1 VISEAKQSERRVS
14 AVVAPRRERSV
25 SQRYR
30 HSLWL
35 LTKRDLQVRYTTSA
49 LGYVWSILD
58 PLLMSAIY
66 YFVFVVVFKR
76 GSATEDPYIV
86 FLMTALLPWT
96 WFNGSIND
104 MAMAFIREAK
114 LIRSTS
120 IPRSIWVMRITLS
133 KGIEFLLSLPVLVVF
148 VIISEFTPTPA
159 HIRFDAVYTPLAILL
174 EAVLIVG
181 LGLIIAPV
189 VVFFRDLERAI
200 KLVLRLLF
208 YATPIVY
215 GISRFDSSSA
225 IKHVLD
231 FNPLT
236 GIMSIYRS
244 SFFAGSLDWPAV
256 IIASVESLVILGIGI
271 LMFRRNVRAVLKEL

>member
-1 VISEAKQSERRVS
+1 VTEVIT
-14 AVVAPRRERSV
+14 PRRERSV
-25 SQRYR
+25 AQRYR

-66 YFVFVVVFKR
+66 YFVFVILFNR
-76 GSATEDPYIV
+76 GTLIEDPYIV
-86 FLMTALLPWT
+86 FLMLALLPWT
-96 WFNGSIND
+96 WFNGAIND
-104 MAMAFIREAK
+104 MAKAFIRESK

-148 VIISEFTPTPA
+148 VFITQFTKTPA
-159 HIRFDAVYTPLAILL
+159 HIRFDAVYTPLAIVL

-200 KLVLRLLF
+200 KLALRLLF

-215 GISRFDSSSA
+215 GIAKFDKHPL

-231 FNPLT
+231 LNPLT
-236 GIMSIYRS
+236 GIMSIYRGA
-244 SFFAGSLDWPAV
+244 FFKGNLDWPAV
-256 IIASVESLVILGIGI
+256 GIAAIESVIILVIGIF
-271 LMFRRNVRAVLKEL
+271 MFRRNVRAVLKEL

>member
-1 VISEAKQSERRVS
+1 LT
-14 AVVAPRRERSV
+14 AVVAPRRERTA

-66 YFVFVVVFKR
+66 YFIFVIVFNR
-76 GSATEDPYIV
+76 GTHAEDPYIV

-96 WFNGSIND
+96 WFNGSMND
-104 MAMAFIREAK
+104 MAKAFIRDAK

-120 IPRSIWVMRITLS
+120 IPRSIWIMRITLS
-133 KGIEFLLSLPVLVVF
+133 KGIEFLLSLPVLVIF
-148 VIISEFTPTPA
+148 VVITQFTSTPA
-159 HIRFDAVYTPLAILL
+159 HIHWQAVYSILAIAL
-174 EAVLIVG
+174 EAVLIIG
-181 LGLIIAPV
+181 LGLIIAPI

-208 YATPIVY
+208 YLTPIVY
-215 GISRFDSSSA
+215 GIDRFGKHNV
-225 IKHVLD
+225 IKLLLD

-236 GIMSIYRS
+236 GIVTLYRS
-244 SFFAGSLDWPAV
+244 SFFSGQLDWSAV
-256 IIASVESLVILGIGI
+256 IISAAEAIVILGIGI
-271 LMFRRNVRAVLKEL
+271 LLFRRNMRAVLKEL

>member
-1 VISEAKQSERRVS
+1 MT
-14 AVVAPRRERSV
+14 AVVVPRRERSA

-66 YFVFVVVFKR
+66 YFVFVTVFKR
-76 GSATEDPYIV
+76 GSAAEAPYIV

-96 WFNGSIND
+96 WFNGSMND
-104 MAMAFIREAK
+104 MARAFIRDAK

-120 IPRSIWVMRITLS
+120 IPRSIWIMRITLS
-133 KGIEFLLSLPVLVVF
+133 KGIEFLLSLPVLGVF
-148 VIISEFTPTPA
+148 VLISQFTATPA
-159 HIRFDAVYTPLAILL
+159 HIRWDAFYSIIAIALEAIL
-174 EAVLIVG
+174 IIG
-181 LGLIIAPV
+181 LGLIIAPI

-215 GISRFDSSSA
+215 GIQRFNHDA
-225 IKHVLD
+225 ALKHILD
-231 FNPLT
+231 LNPLT

-244 SFFAGSLDWPAV
+244 SFFAGALDWPAV
-256 IIASVESLVILGIGI
+256 IIAAVESLILLGIGV
-271 LMFRRNVRAVLKEL
+271 LLFRRNMRAVLKEL

>member
-1 VISEAKQSERRVS
+1 VTAVI
-14 AVVAPRRERSV
+14 APRRERSGA
-25 SQRYR
+25 QRYR

-66 YFVFVVVFKR
+66 YFVFVVLFNR
-76 GSATEDPYIV
+76 GTLTEDPYIV

-104 MAMAFIREAK
+104 MAKAFIRDSK

-120 IPRSIWVMRITLS
+120 IPRSIWITRITLS
-133 KGIEFLLSLPVLVVF
+133 KGIEFLLSIPVLVVF
-148 VIISEFTPTPA
+148 VVVSQFTATPA
-159 HIRFDAVYTPLAILL
+159 HIRVDAVYSILAIVI

-181 LGLIIAPV
+181 LGLIIAPI

-200 KLVLRLLF
+200 KLILRLLF

-215 GISRFDSSSA
+215 GIGKFDKHSV

-244 SFFAGSLDWPAV
+244 SFFAGELDWSAV
-256 IIASVESLVILGIGI
+256 IISSVEALVILGIGI
-271 LMFRRNVRAVLKEL
+271 LLFRRNVRAVLKEL

>member
-1 VISEAKQSERRVS
+1 LTA
-14 AVVAPRRERSV
+14 AVVAPRRERSAA
-25 SQRYR
+25 QRYR

-35 LTKRDLQVRYTTSA
+35 LTKRDLQVRYTTSV

-66 YFVFVVVFKR
+66 YFVFVIVFNR
-76 GSATEDPYIV
+76 GSAAEAPYIV

-96 WFNGSIND
+96 WFNGSMND
-104 MAMAFIREAK
+104 MARAFIRDAK

-120 IPRSIWVMRITLS
+120 IPRSIWIIRITLS

-148 VIISEFTPTPA
+148 VVISQFTATPA
-159 HIRFDAVYTPLAILL
+159 HIRWDAFYSIIAIVLQ
-174 EAVLIVG
+174 AMLIVG

-215 GISRFDSSSA
+215 GIERFDTQPT
-225 IKHVLD
+225 IKHILD
-231 FNPLT
+231 LNPLT

-244 SFFAGSLDWPAV
+244 SFFAGALDWPAV
-256 IIASVESLVILGIGI
+256 IIAAVEAVVLLGIGV
-271 LMFRRNVRAVLKEL
+271 LLFRRNMRAVLKEL

>member
-1 VISEAKQSERRVS
+1 VTS
-14 AVVAPRRERSV
+14 AVVAPRRERSA

-76 GSATEDPYIV
+76 GGLTEAPYIV

-96 WFNGSIND
+96 WFNGSITD
-104 MAMAFIREAK
+104 MAKAFIRDAK

-120 IPRSIWVMRITLS
+120 IPRSIWILRITLS
-133 KGIEFLLSLPVLVVF
+133 KGIEFLLSLPVLVIF
-148 VIISEFTPTPA
+148 VVITQFTATPA
-159 HIRFDAVYTPLAILL
+159 HVHWESFYSILAILL
-174 EAVLIVG
+174 ETVLIVG
-181 LGLIIAPV
+181 LGLIIAPI

-200 KLVLRLLF
+200 RLVLRLLF

-215 GISRFDSSSA
+215 GITTFDKDN
-225 IKHVLD
+225 IVIRHILD

-244 SFFAGSLDWPAV
+244 SFFPAELDWTAV
-256 IIASVESLVILGIGI
+256 IVASVEAVAILGLGI
-271 LMFRRNVRAVLKEL
+271 LLFRRNMRAVLKEL

>member
-1 VISEAKQSERRVS
+1 MTAL
-14 AVVAPRRERSV
+14 VAPRRERTQA
-25 SQRYR
+25 QRYR

-66 YFVFVVVFKR
+66 YFVFVILFNR
-76 GSATEDPYIV
+76 GTLTEDPYIV
-86 FLMTALLPWT
+86 FLMSALLPWT

-104 MAMAFIREAK
+104 MAKAFIREAK

-120 IPRSIWVMRITLS
+120 IPRTIWVMRIMLS
-133 KGIEFLLSLPVLVVF
+133 KGIEFLLSLPVLAIFVV
-148 VIISEFTPTPA
+148 ITQFTPTPA
-159 HIRFDAVYTPLAILL
+159 HIHWHIVYWPLAILL
-174 EAVLIVG
+174 EGVLIIG
-181 LGLIIAPV
+181 LGLIIAPI

-215 GISRFDSSSA
+215 GIGKFDQHST

-244 SFFAGSLDWPAV
+244 AFFPNELDWPAV
-256 IIASVESLVILGIGI
+256 IIAAVEAVIILVVGI

>member
-1 VISEAKQSERRVS
+1 LT
-14 AVVAPRRERSV
+14 AVVAPRRERSA

-66 YFVFVVVFKR
+66 YFVFVIVFNR
-76 GSATEDPYIV
+76 GTHTEDPYIV

-104 MAMAFIREAK
+104 MAKAFIRDAK

-120 IPRSIWVMRITLS
+120 IPRSIWIMRITLS
-133 KGIEFLLSLPVLVVF
+133 KGIEFLLSLPVLLVF
-148 VIISEFTPTPA
+148 VVITQFTATPA
-159 HIRFDAVYTPLAILL
+159 HIRWESLYSILAIVL
-174 EAVLIVG
+174 EAILIVG

-215 GISRFDSSSA
+215 GIDKFDKNGV
-225 IKHVLD
+225 IKHILD
-231 FNPLT
+231 LNPLT
-236 GIMSIYRS
+236 GIFSIYRA
-244 SFFAGSLDWPAV
+244 SFFSSALDWPAV
-256 IIASVESLVILGIGI
+256 IIAAVETIVILGIGV
-271 LMFRRNVRAVLKEL
+271 LLFRRNVRAVLKEL

>member
-1 VISEAKQSERRVS
+1 MT
-14 AVVAPRRERSV
+14 AVVTPRRERTA

-35 LTKRDLQVRYTTSA
+35 LTKRDLQVRYTTSV

-66 YFVFVVVFKR
+66 YFVFVIVFNR

-104 MAMAFIREAK
+104 MAKAFIRDAK

-120 IPRSIWVMRITLS
+120 IPRSIWIMRITLS

-148 VIISEFTPTPA
+148 VVITQFTATPA
-159 HIRFDAVYTPLAILL
+159 HIRWDAFYSILAIVL

-181 LGLIIAPV
+181 LGLIIAPI

-215 GISRFDSSSA
+215 GIARFDKEPA
-225 IKHVLD
+225 VKHILEI
-231 FNPLT
+231 NPLT

-244 SFFAGSLDWPAV
+244 SFFAGQLDWPAV
-256 IIASVESLVILGIGI
+256 IISAVEALVILGIGV
-271 LMFRRNVRAVLKEL
+271 LLFRRNMRAVLKEL

>member
-1 VISEAKQSERRVS
+1 LT
-14 AVVAPRRERSV
+14 AVVAPRRERSAA
-25 SQRYR
+25 QRYR

-66 YFVFVVVFKR
+66 YFVFVILFNR
-76 GSATEDPYIV
+76 GTLTEDPYIV

-96 WFNGSIND
+96 WFNGSMND
-104 MAMAFIREAK
+104 MAKAFIRDAK

-120 IPRSIWVMRITLS
+120 IPRSIWILRITLS
-133 KGIEFLLSLPVLVVF
+133 KGIEFLLSLPVLIIF
-148 VIISEFTPTPA
+148 VIITQFTATPA
-159 HIRFDAVYTPLAILL
+159 HIRWDAFYSILAVAL
-174 EAVLIVG
+174 EAVLIIG

-215 GISRFDSSSA
+215 GLGKFDGHPL

-231 FNPLT
+231 LNPLT

-244 SFFAGSLDWPAV
+244 SFFPGELDWGAV
-256 IIASVESLVILGIGI
+256 IISAVEAIVLLTIGI

>member
-1 VISEAKQSERRVS
+1 VTAL
-14 AVVAPRRERSV
+14 VAPRRERTQA
-25 SQRYR
+25 QRYR

-66 YFVFVVVFKR
+66 YFVFVILFNR
-76 GSATEDPYIV
+76 GTYTEEPYIV
-86 FLMTALLPWT
+86 FLMSALLPWT

-104 MAMAFIREAK
+104 LAKAFIREAK

-120 IPRSIWVMRITLS
+120 IPRSIWILRIMLS
-133 KGIEFLLSLPVLVVF
+133 KGIEFLLSLPVLAIFVV
-148 VIISEFTPTPA
+148 ITQFTATKA
-159 HIRFDAVYTPLAILL
+159 HISPNIFLWPLAIIL
-174 EAVLIVG
+174 EAILIVG
-181 LGLIIAPV
+181 LGFIIAPI

-208 YATPIVY
+208 YASPIVY
-215 GISRFDSSSA
+215 GIGKFDEHSV
-225 IKHVLD
+225 IKHILD

-244 SFFAGSLDWPAV
+244 AFFKGELDWPAV
-256 IIASVESLVILGIGI
+256 AIAAVESLIILVVGI

>member
-1 VISEAKQSERRVS
+1 MT
-14 AVVAPRRERSV
+14 AVVAPRRERSAP
-25 SQRYR
+25 QRYR

-66 YFVFVVVFKR
+66 YFVFVIVFNR

-104 MAMAFIREAK
+104 MAKAFIRDAK

-120 IPRSIWVMRITLS
+120 IPRSIWIMRITLS
-133 KGIEFLLSLPVLVVF
+133 KGIEFLLSLPVLVIF
-148 VIISEFTPTPA
+148 VVITQFTTTPA
-159 HIRFDAVYTPLAILL
+159 HLRWDAFYSILAIVL

-215 GISRFDSSSA
+215 GISRFDNDPVV
-225 IKHVLD
+225 KHILEI
-231 FNPLT
+231 NPLT
-236 GIMSIYRS
+236 GIMSIYRA
-244 SFFAGSLDWPAV
+244 SFFPGQLDWPAV
-256 IIASVESLVILGIGI
+256 AISAVEALVILGIGV
-271 LMFRRNVRAVLKEL
+271 LLFRRNMRAVLKEL

>member
-1 VISEAKQSERRVS
+1 MTTA
-14 AVVAPRRERSV
+14 VAPRRERTG

-66 YFVFVVVFKR
+66 YFVFVIVFHR
-76 GSATEDPYIV
+76 GTQIEAPYIV

-96 WFNGSIND
+96 WFNGAMND
-104 MAMAFIREAK
+104 MARAFIRDAK

-120 IPRSIWVMRITLS
+120 IPRSIWIMRITLS
-133 KGIEFLLSLPVLVVF
+133 KGIEFLLSLPVLVLF
-148 VIISEFTPTPA
+148 VVITQFTSTPA
-159 HIRFDAVYTPLAILL
+159 HLRIEALYSVLAVVL
-174 EAVLIVG
+174 EALLIIG

-215 GISRFDSSSA
+215 GIGTFTKDNL
-225 IKHVLD
+225 IFKQILD

-244 SFFAGSLDWPAV
+244 SFFAGELDWTAV
-256 IIASVESLVILGIGI
+256 LIATIETLIVLGLGV
-271 LMFRRNVRAVLKEL
+271 LLFRRNMRAVLKEL

>member
-1 VISEAKQSERRVS
+1 LT
-14 AVVAPRRERSV
+14 AVVAPRRERSP

-66 YFVFVVVFKR
+66 YFVFVIVFNR
-76 GSATEDPYIV
+76 GTHTEDPYIV

-104 MAMAFIREAK
+104 MAKAFIRDAK

-120 IPRSIWVMRITLS
+120 IPRSIWIMRIALS

-148 VIISEFTPTPA
+148 VVITQFTPTPA
-159 HIRFDAVYTPLAILL
+159 HIRWDAFYSIIAIVL
-174 EAVLIVG
+174 EAILIVG
-181 LGLIIAPV
+181 LGLIIAPI

-200 KLVLRLLF
+200 KLILRLLF

-215 GISRFDSSSA
+215 GLDKFEKDGA
-225 IKHVLD
+225 WIKQVLE

-236 GIMSIYRS
+236 GIMSIYRT
-244 SFFAGSLDWPAV
+244 SFFADALDWPAV
-256 IIASVESLVILGIGI
+256 IISAVETVIILGIGV
-271 LMFRRNVRAVLKEL
+271 LLFRRNMRAVLKEL

>member
-1 VISEAKQSERRVS
+1 LT
-14 AVVAPRRERSV
+14 AVVAPRRERSAA
-25 SQRYR
+25 QRYR

-66 YFVFVVVFKR
+66 YFVFVILFNR
-76 GSATEDPYIV
+76 GTLTEDPYIV

-96 WFNGSIND
+96 WFNGSMND
-104 MAMAFIREAK
+104 MAKAFIRESK

-120 IPRSIWVMRITLS
+120 IPRSIWIMRITLS

-148 VIISEFTPTPA
+148 VIITQFTSTPA
-159 HIRFDAVYTPLAILL
+159 HLRFDAVYSLLAIVM

-181 LGLIIAPV
+181 LGLIIAPI

-215 GISRFDSSSA
+215 SIQKFDSHSLL
-225 IKHVLD
+225 KHVLD

-244 SFFAGSLDWPAV
+244 SFFSGSLDWSAV
-256 IIASVESLVILGIGI
+256 IISAIESIIILGVGI
-271 LMFRRNVRAVLKEL
+271 LLFRRNVRAVLKEL

>member
-1 VISEAKQSERRVS
+1 MISEAKQSERRVS

-133 KGIEFLLSLPVLVVF
+133 KGI
-148 VIISEFTPTPA
+148 
-159 HIRFDAVYTPLAILL
+159 
-174 EAVLIVG
+174 
-181 LGLIIAPV
+181 
-189 VVFFRDLERAI
+189 
-200 KLVLRLLF
+200 
-208 YATPIVY
+208 
-215 GISRFDSSSA
+215 
-225 IKHVLD
+225 
-231 FNPLT
+231 
-236 GIMSIYRS
+236 
-244 SFFAGSLDWPAV
+244 
-256 IIASVESLVILGIGI
+256 
-271 LMFRRNVRAVLKEL
+271 

>member
-1 VISEAKQSERRVS
+1 MTRQSETRVT
-14 AVVAPRRERSV
+14 AVVAPRRERSA

-66 YFVFVVVFKR
+66 YFVFVILFNR
-76 GSATEDPYIV
+76 GTLIEEPYIV

-104 MAMAFIREAK
+104 MAKAFISEAK

-133 KGIEFLLSLPVLVVF
+133 KGIEYLLSLPVLVAF
-148 VIISEFTPTPA
+148 VVITQFTKTPA
-159 HIRFDAVYTPLAILL
+159 HLRFDAIYTPLAIVI

-200 KLVLRLLF
+200 KLVLRLMF

-215 GISRFDSSSA
+215 GLSKFDKHPV
-225 IKHVLD
+225 IKHILD
-231 FNPLT
+231 LNPLT
-236 GIMSIYRS
+236 GVMSIYRS
-244 SFFAGSLDWPAV
+244 AFFAANLDWTAV
-256 IIASVESLVILGIGI
+256 IIASVEAIIILGIGI

>member
-1 VISEAKQSERRVS
+1 LT
-14 AVVAPRRERSV
+14 AVVAPRRERSA

-66 YFVFVVVFKR
+66 YFVFVIVFKR
-76 GSATEDPYIV
+76 GSAAEDPYIV

-96 WFNGSIND
+96 WFNGSMND
-104 MAMAFIREAK
+104 MAKAFIRDAK

-120 IPRSIWVMRITLS
+120 IPRSIWIMRITLS
-133 KGIEFLLSLPVLVVF
+133 KGIEFLLSLPVLAVF
-148 VIISEFTPTPA
+148 VLISQLTSTPA
-159 HIRFDAVYTPLAILL
+159 HIRWEAVYSILAVVL
-174 EAVLIVG
+174 EALLIIG
-181 LGLIIAPV
+181 LGLIIAPI

-200 KLVLRLLF
+200 KLILRLLF

-215 GISRFDSSSA
+215 GIERFDGEPTL
-225 IKHVLD
+225 KRVLD
-231 FNPLT
+231 LNPLT
-236 GIMSIYRS
+236 GIFSIYRA
-244 SFFAGSLDWPAV
+244 SFFAGALDWPAV
-256 IIASVESLVILGIGI
+256 IIAAIESVVILGIGI
-271 LMFRRNVRAVLKEL
+271 LLFRRNMRAVLKEL